1 MNHNFSEKRLV
12 MKKILISFLVTV
24 SLSFSVLF
32 NANAVLSTSSQEIF
46 SVNTKI
52 YSEVSWIE
60 YICVDNQWY
69 RITHYTDGSIGIVQ
83 VAHPN
88 ED

>member
-1 MNHNFSEKRLV
+1 
-12 MKKILISFLVTV
+12 MKKFIVSFLAVV
-24 SLSFSVLF
+24 LISFSVLF
-32 NANAVLSTSSQEIF
+32 NFNAALPISSQEIF
-46 SVNTKI
+46 SINAKI
-52 YSEVSWIE
+52 YSDVSWIE
-60 YICVDNQWY
+60 YVCVDNQCY

>member
-1 MNHNFSEKRLV
+1 
-12 MKKILISFLVTV
+12 MKKVLFGFLVAV

-32 NANAVLSTSSQEIF
+32 NSNVVLSTSSQEIF
-46 SVNTKI
+46 SVNAKI
-52 YSEVSWIE
+52 YSNVSWVE